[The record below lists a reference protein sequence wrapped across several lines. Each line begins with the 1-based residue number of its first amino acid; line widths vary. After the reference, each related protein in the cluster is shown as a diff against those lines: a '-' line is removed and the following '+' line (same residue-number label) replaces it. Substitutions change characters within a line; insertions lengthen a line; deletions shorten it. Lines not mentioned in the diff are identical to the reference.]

1 MIDIVAGK
9 STPRIL
15 FDDVNNLFNIDG
27 QSYPEN
33 SSNFYEPVIS
43 WVETYLEKE
52 DISFDLNVRLLYL
65 NTSSTKAMFYL
76 FDILEDAF
84 KKGTK
89 VSVNWFYN
97 AENEVAKETGED
109 LLEDFQFPHNIKVID

>member
-1 MIDIVAGK
+1 MIDIAAGK

-15 FDDVNNLFNIDG
+15 FDDENKVFNIDG

-33 SSNFYEPVIS
+33 SSNFYEPVIN
-43 WVETYLEKE
+43 WLEAYLEKE
-52 DISFDLNVRLLYL
+52 DITFDLNVRLLYL

-84 KKGTK
+84 EKGKK
-89 VSVNWFYN
+89 VSVTWFYN

-109 LLEDFQFPHNIKVID
+109 LLEDFQFPHNIMVKD